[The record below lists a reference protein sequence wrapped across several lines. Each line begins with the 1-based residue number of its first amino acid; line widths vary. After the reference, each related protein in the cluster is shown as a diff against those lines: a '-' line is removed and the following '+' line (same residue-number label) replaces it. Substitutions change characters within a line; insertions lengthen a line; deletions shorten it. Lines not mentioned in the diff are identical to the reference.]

1 MLWCGFARPEV
12 GSQTLE
18 DLSVKIKPTTAEI
31 VILASGAVALVFSF
45 FHFYGAGPVSVSA
58 WGSGLFPVATLMV
71 IFATLSAVIV
81 ALKVLGVSLP
91 ANVLGFTWPQIHLE
105 LGFFAAL
112 YALAYLV
119 VKTGGADRKIGFW
132 FILIGCL
139 GSLVGAILLRNEGA
153 STTPTPPSA

>member
-1 MLWCGFARPEV
+1 MLRCGFARPEV

-18 DLSVKIKPTTAEI
+18 DLSVKTKPTTAEI

-45 FHFYGAGPVSVSA
+45 FKFLGDTSA
-58 WGSGLFPVATLMV
+58 WGSPLLFPLATLP
-71 IFATLSAVIV
+71 ALLAALSAVVIG
-81 ALKVLGVSLP
+81 LKLAGVSLP

-112 YALAYLV
+112 IAVCWLITDTL
-119 VKTGGADRKIGFW
+119 GADRKIGFW
-132 FILIGCL
+132 LILIGSI

-153 STTPTPPSA
+153 STSGPTA